1 MSALAI
7 LGSMLA
13 IFIFAGRRK
22 PVDTHMRPKVFSV
35 DLDRDL
41 QRAESQFDD
50 LIPGTEK
57 TIIWA
62 DSAKAKTSY
71 SIVYLHGFSATR
83 QETAPL
89 SDTLA
94 KRWGANLFYTR
105 LAGHGRPG
113 EAMVGPTAN
122 DWLNDADEAMEI
134 GRLIGEKVIVI
145 GTSTGGTLAT
155 WLAAREQTDNL
166 GGIILIS
173 PNYWVK
179 AAGAG
184 AMLWPWGKQI
194 LQMVR
199 GPVYEWTPVNEMH
212 EKYWTNSYPSIVLV
226 EMMKLLEHV
235 NSMDFGKIDV
245 PSLFLY
251 SPNDQVV
258 DASRIEAAYGEFGAS
273 RKQIEVIENAG
284 DRNDHVLAGD
294 ILSPNATLRIA
305 DMIDAFVKDI
315 E

>member
-1 MSALAI
+1 MSTLAI

-13 IFIFAGRRK
+13 IFILAGRRK
-22 PVDTHMRPKVFSV
+22 PVDTHMRPKIFSEH
-35 DLDRDL
+35 LDQDL
-41 QRAESQFDD
+41 QISESKFDD

-57 TIIWA
+57 IIIWA
-62 DSAKAKTSY
+62 DSAKTKTPY
-71 SIVYLHGFSATR
+71 SLVYLHGFSASR

-89 SDTLA
+89 ADTLA

-105 LAGHGRPG
+105 LAGHGRSG
-113 EAMVGPTAN
+113 EAMVDPTAN

-134 GRLIGEKVIVI
+134 GRLIGEKVIVL

-155 WLAAREQTDNL
+155 WLAARGDTTDL
-166 GGIILIS
+166 AAIILIS

-199 GPVYEWTPVNEMH
+199 GPVYEWTPVNDLH

-226 EMMKLLEHV
+226 EMMKLLDYV
-235 NSMDFGKIDV
+235 NNMDFGKIET
-245 PSLFLY
+245 PSLFIY
-251 SPNDQVV
+251 SPNDAVV
-258 DASRIEAAYGEFGAS
+258 DASRIEAAYQEFGAS
-273 RKQIEVIENAG
+273 KKQIQVIENAD
-284 DRNDHVLAGD
+284 DRNNHVLAGD
-294 ILSPNATLRIA
+294 ILSPNTTLPIA
-305 DMIDAFVKDI
+305 DIIDRFVKEID
-315 E
+315 